1 MWNWSNSSAGLFLQ
15 TGNMSEKAV
24 GYTTIGGDLMGAL
37 AVLANVPKTVV
48 MALLDYLH
56 EKHGYQGIA
65 AVLAKPAGPELA
77 PNQLGE
83 EELMPFPVL
92 DACFYLFAG
101 EKLLP
106 AEVRVVLGRC
116 SRTSRLSSS
125 MRTSRVRAA
134 LPAIDLQVGAVAA
147 LPPYRQPR
155 PRAGARAAASGRD
168 QRRDWNKPRPPVGLM
183 RAFEGIRILD
193 LTHVLAGPFSTYQL
207 ALLGAEVIKIES
219 PANPDMVRAVGA
231 DPELNARGMGLDFQ
245 TQAANK
251 RSLTLNLADPDGAA
265 IFRELVAT
273 AEVVVDNYQAGSLE
287 RLGLGYE
294 ALREINPGLIYCS
307 VTGYGHTGPMAERPS
322 YDGTIK
328 AASGFLAA
336 QHRALRAAEMV
347 IGPPVFD
354 YATGAMAAFA
364 ISAALLR
371 RERTGE
377 GQRLDVS
384 MLDTALM
391 LMSVDITNLL
401 SSGEPADPGNV
412 GPAGTSRIPTL

>member
-1 MWNWSNSSAGLFLQ
+1 
-15 TGNMSEKAV
+15 
-24 GYTTIGGDLMGAL
+24 
-37 AVLANVPKTVV
+37 
-48 MALLDYLH
+48 
-56 EKHGYQGIA
+56 
-65 AVLAKPAGPELA
+65 
-77 PNQLGE
+77 
-83 EELMPFPVL
+83 
-92 DACFYLFAG
+92 
-101 EKLLP
+101 
-106 AEVRVVLGRC
+106 
-116 SRTSRLSSS
+116 
-125 MRTSRVRAA
+125 
-134 LPAIDLQVGAVAA
+134 
-147 LPPYRQPR
+147 
-155 PRAGARAAASGRD
+155 
-168 QRRDWNKPRPPVGLM
+168 M
-183 RAFEGIRILD
+183 RAFEGIRVLD
-193 LTHVLAGPFSTYQL
+193 LTHVLAGPFSTFQL
-207 ALLGAEVIKIES
+207 AVLGAQVIKIES

-265 IFRELVAT
+265 IFRKLVAT
-273 AEVVVDNYQAGSLE
+273 ADVVVDNYQAGSLE

-294 ALREINPGLIYCS
+294 ALWEINPGLIYCS
-307 VTGYGHTGPMAERPS
+307 VTGYGHTGPLDERPS

-336 QHRALRAAEMV
+336 QHRALRATEMV

-391 LMSVDITNLL
+391 LMSVDITNML
-401 SSGEPADPGNV
+401 SSGELVDPAKWDRQGHPGYRLYDTADGVLMAGAWTGAQTARFWQVLGFPDRAADAHGRSIVELEASSLELIAEIQQVMLTRTAAEWEALLNEAQVPASRVRTLGEAIADPQVAHRGTLTRHAGGLQHPV
-412 GPAGTSRIPTL
+412 AAFTADHDGPAVESAPPEIGSDTDDILAAIGIDADQRAELRSRGVI